1 MSSRSRL
8 HTRSRHQNNT
18 RSIKKINLVI
28 FDIDVNQSML
38 SDPTIEMKIFN
49 KDEIDSWFDYITSDV
64 NEIHLFVSNLLHN
77 TFIQFIHDYPQ
88 IKSIY
93 IFCKDQQYRNYS
105 NTLTKLQGTFDDIN
119 VVWQKFQRVPDRD
132 MCYNYYDS
140 KQSTFRNMDSTSAE
154 TLWWIVFD
162 KILQH
167 IKYTDIAKDEF
178 IEFCRNFVGNSK
190 DKLREIQE
198 LVDCY
203 KSTGAIYWYTRNSFL
218 YKLINQTLRTEKN
231 INNIFKLRL
240 FITDLTSQL
249 RTVQSDQ
256 RGMGDHSFLVYR
268 GQEMLIKE
276 IQQFKS
282 AIGNSIRCNQFLSTS
297 LDRQVA
303 LIFADSARYTPDI
316 ESVLMT
322 IELDS
327 SGINNNTVP
336 FAYIS
341 HISSIL
347 DEQEVLLSMNSTLL
361 IQSVILGKDNI
372 WNIHL
377 KHIDNQWDVEFDER
391 SIFSRHGE
399 QIFIRHLSK
408 ENKQFIAFQLLLDL
422 ILRLEQTSYAK
433 QELLEFARSKYQNNP
448 AQLKEIDDFETNYR
462 SEDAVKWFS
471 KDSFLYRL
479 LNKSLR
485 IEAID
490 GIVKM
495 RYFINDLHNQLAE
508 LQLSFIKSLNGE
520 KETILYR
527 GLLMKVTQLN
537 ELREN
542 FDGLISM
549 NSFVS
554 ATQDE
559 NVAIVYSGN
568 GDQSI
573 PPDEVSVIY
582 EMLID
587 TDIRSTPYA
596 KIESIMADEEEIL
609 FSMGS
614 TFRIG
619 EIDEIRSRVYRVKL
633 TMVHKEDELWNKLT
647 EHLDS

>member
-8 HTRSRHQNNT
+8 YTRSRHQNNAH
-18 RSIKKINLVI
+18 SIKKTNLVI

-38 SDPTIEMKIFN
+38 SDPTIELKIFN
-49 KDEIDSWFDYITSDV
+49 KDEIDLCFDYITSDV
-64 NEIHLFVSNLLHN
+64 NEIHLLASNRLGN
-77 TFIQFIHDYPQ
+77 TFIQSIHDYPQ

-93 IFCKDQQYRNYS
+93 IFCKDQQYRIDS
-105 NTLTKLQGTFDDIN
+105 KPLTKLQGIFNDIN
-119 VVWQKFQRVPDRD
+119 VMWEKFQHGRNIF
-132 MCYNYYDS
+132 YSYYDS
-140 KQSTFRNMDSTSAE
+140 KQSTFKNIDSTSAE

-167 IKYTDIAKDEF
+167 IKHTNIAKDEF
-178 IEFCRNFVGNSK
+178 IEFCRNFVEGSEHQ
-190 DKLREIQE
+190 LRDIQQF
-198 LVDCY
+198 VDRY
-203 KSTGAIYWYTRNSFL
+203 ESTQAIYWYTKDFFL
-218 YKLINQTLRTEKN
+218 FALLNQTLRREKN

-240 FITDLTSQL
+240 FITDLISQL
-249 RTVQSDQ
+249 RILQSDQ
-256 RGMGDHSFLVYR
+256 RDMGDHSFLVYR
-268 GQEMLIKE
+268 GQGMPIKE
-276 IQQFKS
+276 IQQLQS

-297 LDRQVA
+297 LNRDIGWA
-303 LIFADSARYTPDI
+303 FAEASREKLDL

-322 IELDS
+322 IEIDFKN
-327 SGINNNTVP
+327 INNDTAP
-336 FAYIS
+336 YAKITQL
-341 HISSIL
+341 SSFH
-347 DEQEVLLSMNSTLL
+347 DEEEVLLSMNSTLL
-361 IQSVILGKDNI
+361 VQSVELDEDRL

-399 QIFIRHLSK
+399 QIFIRHISK
-408 ENKQFIAFQLLLDL
+408 ENKQFIAFQLLLDF

-433 QELLEFARSKYQNNP
+433 QELLEFARSKYENNP

-462 SEDAVKWFS
+462 SEDTVKWFS

-479 LNKSLR
+479 LNTSLR
-485 IEAID
+485 IEIIND
-490 GIVKM
+490 IVKM

-508 LQLSFIKSLNGE
+508 LQSSFIESLDGK
-520 KETILYR
+520 KEIILYR
-527 GLLMKVTQLN
+527 GLLMEVAQLN
-537 ELREN
+537 ELKEN

-554 ATQDE
+554 ATQDK

-568 GDQSI
+568 GEQTI

-596 KIESIMADEEEIL
+596 KIQSIMADEEEIL

>member
-8 HTRSRHQNNT
+8 YTRSRHQNNAH
-18 RSIKKINLVI
+18 SIKKTNLVI

-38 SDPTIEMKIFN
+38 SDPTIELKIFN
-49 KDEIDSWFDYITSDV
+49 KDEIDLCFDYITSDV
-64 NEIHLFVSNLLHN
+64 NEIHLLASNRL
-77 TFIQFIHDYPQ
+77 
-88 IKSIY
+88 
-93 IFCKDQQYRNYS
+93 DQQYRIDS
-105 NTLTKLQGTFDDIN
+105 KPLTKLQGIFNDIN
-119 VVWQKFQRVPDRD
+119 VMWEKFQHGRNIF
-132 MCYNYYDS
+132 YSYYDS
-140 KQSTFRNMDSTSAE
+140 KQSTFKNIDSTSAE

-167 IKYTDIAKDEF
+167 IKHTNIAKDEF
-178 IEFCRNFVGNSK
+178 IEFCRNFVEGSEHQ
-190 DKLREIQE
+190 DIGWAFAEASREKL
-198 LVDCY
+198 
-203 KSTGAIYWYTRNSFL
+203 
-218 YKLINQTLRTEKN
+218 
-231 INNIFKLRL
+231 
-240 FITDLTSQL
+240 DL
-249 RTVQSDQ
+249 
-256 RGMGDHSFLVYR
+256 
-268 GQEMLIKE
+268 
-276 IQQFKS
+276 
-282 AIGNSIRCNQFLSTS
+282 
-297 LDRQVA
+297 
-303 LIFADSARYTPDI
+303 

-322 IELDS
+322 IEIDFKN
-327 SGINNNTVP
+327 INNDTAP
-336 FAYIS
+336 YAKITQL
-341 HISSIL
+341 SSFH
-347 DEQEVLLSMNSTLL
+347 DEEEVLLSMNSTLL
-361 IQSVILGKDNI
+361 VQSVELDEDRL

-399 QIFIRHLSK
+399 QIFIRHISK
-408 ENKQFIAFQLLLDL
+408 ENKQFIAFQLLLDF

-433 QELLEFARSKYQNNP
+433 QELLEFARSKYENNP

-462 SEDAVKWFS
+462 SEDTVKWFS

-479 LNKSLR
+479 LNTSLR
-485 IEAID
+485 IEIIND
-490 GIVKM
+490 IVKM

-508 LQLSFIKSLNGE
+508 LQSSFIESLDGK
-520 KETILYR
+520 KEIILYR
-527 GLLMKVTQLN
+527 GLLMEVAQLN
-537 ELREN
+537 ELKEN

-554 ATQDE
+554 ATQDK

-568 GDQSI
+568 GEQTI

-596 KIESIMADEEEIL
+596 KIQSIMADEEEIL